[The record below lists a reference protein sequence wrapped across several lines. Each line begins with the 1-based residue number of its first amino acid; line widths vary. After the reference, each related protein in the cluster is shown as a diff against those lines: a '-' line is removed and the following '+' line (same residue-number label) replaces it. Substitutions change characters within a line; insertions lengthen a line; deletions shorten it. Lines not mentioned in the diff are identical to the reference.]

1 MFARL
6 RPLLDVT
13 GTCRLRASDPT
24 TPLVTEPDRECGSG
38 SLPPCGEIAWWG
50 SAKYTDIGGGRARL
64 KRERGIELLMKERR
78 LRRWRADNTPG
89 DLDPLELGP
98 VARDGLVGPDLTNAD
113 QCMPIPNS
121 EREENENLPV
131 L

>member
-1 MFARL
+1 MRLIEAENLLRSGDVDVARINAL
-6 RPLLDVT
+6 RTAT
-13 GTCRLRASDPT
+13 GVDPSPET
-24 TPLVTEPDRECGSG
+24 
-38 SLPPCGEIAWWG
+38 A
-50 SAKYTDIGGGRARL
+50 DIGGGRARL